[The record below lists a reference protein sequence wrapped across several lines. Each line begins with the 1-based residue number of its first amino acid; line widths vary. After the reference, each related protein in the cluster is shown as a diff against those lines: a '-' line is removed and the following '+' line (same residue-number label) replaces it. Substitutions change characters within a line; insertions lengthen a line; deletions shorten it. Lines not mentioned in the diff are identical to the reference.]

1 MPEPVLPTHERTMRS
16 KGYVGEFER
25 LVLLAALRLRSQAYG
40 PAIAAELEERAGRRV
55 SRGALYGTL
64 DRLEAKGFVR
74 WTMRPGTE
82 ERSGQPLR
90 LFQVTDSGLETLR
103 ASREAV
109 RQLEAGLEDLLS
121 EGG

>member
-1 MPEPVLPTHERTMRS
+1 MRRAR
-16 KGYVGEFER
+16 YLGEFEQ
-25 LVLLAALRLRSQAYG
+25 LVLLATLRLRGQAYG

-64 DRLEAKGFVR
+64 DRLEGKGFLTWSVD
-74 WTMRPGTE
+74 PGTE

-90 LFQVTDSGLETLR
+90 LFRVTETGLAALR
-103 ASREAV
+103 SSREAV

-121 EGG
+121 EG

>member
-1 MPEPVLPTHERTMRS
+1 MRRR
-16 KGYVGEFER
+16 GYLGEFER
-25 LVLLAALRLRSQAYG
+25 LVLLAALRLRRQASG

-64 DRLEAKGFVR
+64 DRLEGKGFLT
-74 WTMRPGTE
+74 WTTDSGTP
-82 ERSGQPLR
+82 ERGGQPLR
-90 LFQVTDSGLETLR
+90 LFQVTESGLETLR